1 MLPERRAIFPLL
13 RQSITFSK
21 FFPSAIILWNNL
33 DSNLRNSNSISVFKE
48 KILNFTRPSPNS
60 VFGIHN
66 PKGIKIRLRLGLSYF
81 REHKFKHGFQDTIN
95 PLCNLELWSRY

>member
-33 DSNLRNSNSISVFKE
+33 DSNLRHWNSISVFKE
-48 KILNFTRPSPNS
+48 KILNFTRLPQILCL
-60 VFGIHN
+60 VFTIL
-66 PKGIKIRLRLGLSYF
+66 KELK
-81 REHKFKHGFQDTIN
+81 QD
-95 PLCNLELWSRY
+95 LDLV